1 MQNLTNKEL
10 SDRLKKLRRDLKF
23 VINSETNVLLR
34 DIERRLLGDPID
46 LPIRSIKKIR
56 NKKPTKAE
64 LYAKFNNKGQNTI
77 DLPGRSVKKIRDKK
91 PTKAEL
97 YAKFN
102 NKGQS

>member
-23 VINSETNVLLR
+23 VINSETSTLLR
-34 DIERRLLGDPID
+34 EIERRLLGNTVD
-46 LPIRSIKKIR
+46 LPS
-56 NKKPTKAE
+56 
-64 LYAKFNNKGQNTI
+64 
-77 DLPGRSVKKIRDKK
+77 RSVKKIRDKK

>member
-23 VINSETNVLLR
+23 VINSETTVLLQE
-34 DIERRLLGDPID
+34 IERRLSGNTVN
-46 LPIRSIKKIR
+46 LPIKSVKKIR
-56 NKKPTKAE
+56 EKKPTKAE

-77 DLPGRSVKKIRDKK
+77 DLPSRSVKKIREKK

-102 NKGQS
+102 NKGQY